1 MDPTDPDKP
10 PEAAFLIPLEAAAE
24 ELLVNVKIATKPS
37 FVDDIEMSDQGLFGE
52 LHIYLIMIIYL
63 RRIINTVTIFQFSF
77 FILLT

>member
-1 MDPTDPDKP
+1 MDPPDPETP
-10 PEAAFLIPLEAAAE
+10 WEAASLIPSEASAQ

-63 RRIINTVTIFQFSF
+63 RRIINTVTIFK
-77 FILLT
+77 I